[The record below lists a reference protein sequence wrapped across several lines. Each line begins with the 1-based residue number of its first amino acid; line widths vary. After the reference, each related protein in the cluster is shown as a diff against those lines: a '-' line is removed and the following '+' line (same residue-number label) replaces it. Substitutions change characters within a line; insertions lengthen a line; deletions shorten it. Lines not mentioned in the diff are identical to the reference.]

1 MSTVSSGMGFCDEG
15 DWPPGFRFHPTDEE
29 LVLYYL
35 KFKICRRKLK
45 LDIIRDTD
53 VYKWEPEELPG
64 QSKLKTGDR
73 QWFFFSP
80 RERRY
85 PNATRLSRA
94 TRSGYWKATGKDRI
108 IRCNSRNV
116 GVKKTLVF
124 YEGRAPNGDRTDWVM
139 HEYTLDEDELKRCK
153 NVKDYYALY
162 KLYKKSG
169 PGPKNGEQYGAP
181 FREEDWADDLCQGF
195 NVSDV
200 QEPQVNIT
208 DEVTSVAHQ
217 KENGQALL
225 SSDDIEEFMKQIAND
240 PVLELPSV
248 NDYCQFD
255 SDLQVDEEEE
265 TVSTM
270 INVYSRDCVAPEAD
284 KFHLSGRPS
293 DLHGNFEFTQS
304 GISQLQSFEGEVS
317 SAPRYSGA
325 SNILQEEDFLE
336 IDDLIDPEPTSMS
349 NNHPLEN
356 VPPSQLDGL
365 SELDLFHDADMFLR
379 DLGPIIPE
387 TVLDPY
393 LNADDITL
401 VNNLNGHLQ
410 SGPYVENQMEN
421 LFWKNNETENAFGFP
436 ELRQQFDTE
445 PTLGVGCESVSSA
458 AAAAGTSENQRANEG
473 GSSASWF
480 SSNLW
485 AFVESIPTTPASAS
499 ENVNRAFERM
509 SSFSRLRLNTLNTN
523 VAVRN
528 PGTGARRT
536 GMNKGFF
543 FFSILGVLCAILW
556 VLIGNVRLWGRCI
569 AS

>member
-1 MSTVSSGMGFCDEG
+1 MSTASSSKGLCDEG

-29 LVLYYL
+29 LILYYL

-45 LDIIRDTD
+45 LDIIRETD
-53 VYKWEPEELPG
+53 VYKWEPDELPG

-85 PNATRLSRA
+85 PNASRLSRA

-108 IRCNSRNV
+108 IQCNSRNV

-124 YEGRAPNGDRTDWVM
+124 YLGRAPNGERTDWVM

-181 FREEDWADDLCQGF
+181 FREEDWVDDADCL
-195 NVSDV
+195 
-200 QEPQVNIT
+200 EPQVKT
-208 DEVTSVAHQ
+208 VDEVDSVVR
-217 KENGQALL
+217 ERDNGQIQL
-225 SSDDIEEFMKQIAND
+225 SSEDIEELMKQIVND

-248 NDYCQFD
+248 SGYHQLG
-255 SDLQVDEEEE
+255 SALQVDDKEE
-265 TVSTM
+265 TASTM
-270 INVYSRDCVAPEAD
+270 IDAYAQEHILPQAD
-284 KFHLSGRPS
+284 KVYHFSVQPS
-293 DLHGNFEFTQS
+293 DLHASFDFTQS
-304 GISQLQSFEGEVS
+304 GISQLQSFEAEVS
-317 SAPRYSGA
+317 SA
-325 SNILQEEDFLE
+325 LKDCEEEGDFLE
-336 IDDLIDPEPTSMS
+336 IYDLIGPEPTPVA
-349 NNHPLEN
+349 NVNPLGN
-356 VPPSQLDGL
+356 IPPSELDGL
-365 SELDLFHDADMFLR
+365 SELDLFHDANMFLR
-379 DLGPIIPE
+379 DLGPITTE

-393 LNADDITL
+393 LNALDVD
-401 VNNLNGHLQ
+401 VANNLNGNLQ
-410 SGPYVENQMEN
+410 HVSYQQNQTDDG
-421 LFWKNNETENAFGFP
+421 FWKNNETENAFSFHESHG
-436 ELRQQFDTE
+436 QFVTQS
-445 PTLGVGCESVSSA
+445 TLGVGCESVSST
-458 AAAAGTSENQRANEG
+458 AAGTRENQSANDGG
-473 GSSASWF
+473 GSTSWF

-509 SSFSRLRLNTLNTN
+509 SSFSRLRLNTLNTLNTN

-528 PGTGARRT
+528 PERGERRRT

-543 FFSILGVLCAILW
+543 LFSILGVLCAILW
-556 VLIGNVRLWGRCI
+556 VLIGNVRLSGNCI
-569 AS
+569 SS